1 MAADLSSPTR
11 AGEAIP
17 EGLTPGQRFVKR
29 SFDLLGAVAGLLLAG
44 WLIAVGYLLAA
55 FASRRN
61 GFFIQARVGRGGRL
75 FPLLKLRTMRDVPGF
90 TTSVTTARDP
100 RITPV
105 GRWLRR
111 TKMDELPQL
120 INVLLGQMS
129 FVGPRPDVP
138 GFADRLEGEDRVVL
152 SLRPGITG
160 PATLAFRREEE
171 LLAAQEDPERFNREV
186 IWPEKVRLNRSY
198 VERWSL
204 RGDLFYLW
212 QTLVGD

>member
-1 MAADLSSPTR
+1 VTADSPPLEPARAA
-11 AGEAIP
+11 IQ
-17 EGLTPGQRFVKR
+17 EGLSARQRFVKR
-29 SFDLLGAVAGLLLAG
+29 GFDLLGSATGLLLAG
-44 WLIAVGYLLAA
+44 WLIALGYLLAA
-55 FASRRN
+55 VASRRN
-61 GFFIQARVGRGGRL
+61 GFFVQARVGYRGRL
-75 FPLLKLRTMRDVPGF
+75 FPLLKLRTMRDIPGF
-90 TTSVTTARDP
+90 TTSVTTARDH

-160 PATLAFRREEE
+160 PATLAFRCEEE

-186 IWPEKVRLNRSY
+186 IWPEKVRLNRAY
-198 VERWSL
+198 LEQWSL

-212 QTLVGD
+212 RTVVGD